1 MEVIIQPDITS
12 ASRLA
17 AKFALNVLNKKKDA
31 VLGLASGQSPL
42 FFYKEL
48 IRLNK
53 ENKIDFSHVIT
64 FNLDEYVGLP
74 GDHPCS
80 YRYSMQENLFNH
92 INIKPEN
99 IHIPNGTAED
109 IPAECRS
116 YEQAI
121 EKKGGIDLQI
131 LGVGVDGHIGFNE
144 PSSSL
149 GSPTR
154 IKTLTDQTRW
164 DNARFFDNL
173 DEVPRHCITMGVGT
187 IMKSRK
193 VFLFAFGANKADV
206 IAKTIEGPIT
216 AMVPAT
222 ILQTH
227 PKVKIFIDEAA
238 AEKLKRKN
246 YYEWVFNNKPSWQ
259 KYD

>member
-1 MEVIIQPDITS
+1 MEVLIQPDMAS
-12 ASRLA
+12 ASRMA
-17 AKFALNVLNKKKDA
+17 VRFALNVLDRKKDA
-31 VLGLASGQSPL
+31 VLGLASGDSPL
-42 FFYKEL
+42 LFYKEL

-53 ENKIDFSHVIT
+53 EQKIDFSGVTT

-80 YRYSMQENLFNH
+80 YRFTMQKNLFDH
-92 INIKPEN
+92 ININPEN
-99 IHIPNGTAED
+99 IHIPDGMAED
-109 IPAECRS
+109 IGKECLEYERS
-116 YEQAI
+116 I
-121 EKKGGIDLQI
+121 EKKGGIDLQL
-131 LGVGVDGHIGFNE
+131 LGVGIDGHIGFNE

-149 GSPTR
+149 NSPTR

-187 IMKSRK
+187 IMRSRK
-193 VFLFAFGANKADV
+193 IFLLAFGEKKADV
-206 IAKTIEGPIT
+206 IAKTVEGPIT
-216 AMVPAT
+216 ALVPSS

-246 YYEWVFNNKPSWQ
+246 YYEWVFNHKPGWQ
-259 KYD
+259 KYE